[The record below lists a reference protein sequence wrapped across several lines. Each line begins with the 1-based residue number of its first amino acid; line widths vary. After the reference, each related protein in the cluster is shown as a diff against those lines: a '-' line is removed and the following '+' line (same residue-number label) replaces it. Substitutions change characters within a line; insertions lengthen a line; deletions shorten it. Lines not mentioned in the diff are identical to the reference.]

1 MFIINFYLI
10 KKNIFSLNNY
20 ICLRYLY
27 LPNKN
32 NFINNFKNFKTKIIF
47 FYNVKYYV
55 ELNKIV
61 ILYSRLF
68 QKQFYIVYTCT
79 TKLRSV

>member
-1 MFIINFYLI
+1 MFIIKFYLI

-20 ICLRYLY
+20 IFLRYLY

-32 NFINNFKNFKTKIIF
+32 NFINILKIFKTIIVF

-61 ILYSRLF
+61 IQYSRLF